1 MPENLAARWRARAED
16 VRRFAPAAAE
26 AFLEVARDFEEW
38 LRDQVLEPLSLH
50 EAALESG
57 YSVRHLR
64 RMIRAGIL
72 PNVGTDDE
80 PAVLRRDLPRKPGH
94 HVPGLAEVRE
104 GGPSSKVQV
113 ARAIARAGG

>member
-26 AFLEVARDFEEW
+26 AFLEAARDFEEW

-50 EAALESG
+50 EAALASG
-57 YSVRHLR
+57 SSVRRLR
-64 RMIRAGIL
+64 RVSGAGPL
-72 PNVGTDDE
+72 PTVGTADA
-80 PAVLRRDLPRKPGH
+80 PAVRRRGRPRKPGH

-104 GGPSSKVQV
+104 GGPASKVQV